1 MKNLIIKND
10 PLEDNGNN
18 NIIIY
23 NASQVVTCSG
33 FAGKR
38 GREMNDLHV
47 IEGGTV
53 VVTDGRISHV
63 LHAGEPLPVDEAGY
77 TVIDATGKALLP
89 GFVDPHTHFV
99 FGGYREEEFSWR
111 MRGDSYMEIMNRGGG
126 IVNTTKATREAS
138 EDELFEVGRR
148 RLDAMLRLGITT
160 VEGKSGYGLD
170 RDTEM
175 KQLRVMR
182 RLNEAHPA
190 DIVSTF
196 MGAHAT
202 PAEWKGREDEFID
215 FNIREMF
222 PLVAKEGLAE
232 FADIFCEKDVFTIEQ
247 SRRYLQAAREQG
259 FKLKIHADEIVQF
272 GGAELAGELH
282 CISADHL
289 LQASDAGIR
298 AMADAGV
305 VATLLPLTAFS
316 LRETFARGREMID
329 AGCMVA
335 LATDLNPGSS
345 FSASVPLLFALACIY
360 MKLSPEEAVTAFTIN
375 SAAAIDRADR
385 IGSIDVGKQ
394 GDLVLLQFPSYKF
407 LPYHV
412 GMNIVDT
419 VIKQGEVVV
428 KNGETKS

>member
-1 MKNLIIKND
+1 MNNLIIK
-10 PLEDNGNN
+10 
-18 NIIIY
+18 

-38 GREMNDLHV
+38 GKEMNDLHV
-47 IEGGTV
+47 IENGTV
-53 VVTDGRISHV
+53 IITGGIISHV
-63 LHAGEPLPVDEAGY
+63 LKQGEPAPVNESDYE
-77 TVIDATGKALLP
+77 VISAEGKALLP

-126 IVNTTKATREAS
+126 IVNTTRATRAAS
-138 EDELFEVGRR
+138 EEELMAAGKM
-148 RLDAMLRLGITT
+148 RLDAMMKLGITT

-170 RDTEM
+170 RETEL
-175 KQLRVMR
+175 KQLRVMQ
-182 RLNEAHPA
+182 RLNKEHSM

-202 PAEWKGREDEFID
+202 PAEWKGREDAFID
-215 FNIREMF
+215 FNINEMF
-222 PLVAKEGLAE
+222 PLVAQEKLAE
-232 FADIFCEKDVFTIEQ
+232 CADIFCEKNVFTVEQ
-247 SRRYLQAAREQG
+247 SRRYLKAAREQG

-272 GGAELAGELH
+272 GGAELAAELK
-282 CISADHL
+282 CLSADHL
-289 LQASDAGIR
+289 LQASDKGIKD
-298 AMADAGV
+298 MAEAGV

-316 LRETFARGREMID
+316 LREEFARARVMID
-329 AGCMVA
+329 NNCAVA

-360 MKLSPEEAVTAFTIN
+360 MKMSPEEAVTAFTIN
-375 SAAAIDRADR
+375 SAAAVGRAGK

-394 GDLVLLQFPSYKF
+394 GDMVLLQFPSYKF

-412 GMNIVDT
+412 GMNIVET
-419 VIKQGEVVV
+419 VIKGGKTAV
-428 KNGETKS
+428 KNEKDLE

>member
-1 MKNLIIKND
+1 MKNLIIK
-10 PLEDNGNN
+10 
-18 NIIIY
+18 

-63 LHAGEPLPVDEAGY
+63 LHAGEPLPVNEAGY

-126 IVNTTKATREAS
+126 IVNTTRATREAS
-138 EDELFEVGRR
+138 EDELFEVGRH

-182 RLNEAHPA
+182 RLNVSHPA

-202 PAEWKGREDEFID
+202 PAEWKGREDAFID

-247 SRRYLQAAREQG
+247 SRRYLQAAREHG

>member
-1 MKNLIIKND
+1 MKNLIIK
-10 PLEDNGNN
+10 
-18 NIIIY
+18 

-126 IVNTTKATREAS
+126 IVNTTRATREAS

-289 LQASDAGIR
+289 LQASDEGIR

>member
-1 MKNLIIKND
+1 MKNLIIK
-10 PLEDNGNN
+10 
-18 NIIIY
+18 

-126 IVNTTKATREAS
+126 IVNTTRATREAS

-170 RDTEM
+170 RDTEL

-190 DIVSTF
+190 DVVPTF

-202 PAEWKGREDEFID
+202 PAEWKGREDAFID

-345 FSASVPLLFALACIY
+345 FSASAPLLFALACIY

-375 SAAAIDRADR
+375 SAAAINRADR

>member
-1 MKNLIIKND
+1 MKNLIIK
-10 PLEDNGNN
+10 
-18 NIIIY
+18 

-53 VVTDGRISHV
+53 VVTDGCISHV
-63 LHAGEPLPVDEAGY
+63 LRVGEPLPVDEAGY

-126 IVNTTKATREAS
+126 IVNTTRATREAS

-190 DIVSTF
+190 DVVSTF

-428 KNGETKS
+428 KN

>member
-1 MKNLIIKND
+1 MKNLIIK
-10 PLEDNGNN
+10 
-18 NIIIY
+18 

-63 LHAGEPLPVDEAGY
+63 LRAGEPLPVDEAGY

-182 RLNEAHPA
+182 RLNVSHPA

-232 FADIFCEKDVFTIEQ
+232 FADIFCEKNVFTIEQ

-282 CISADHL
+282 CASADHL

>member
-1 MKNLIIKND
+1 MKNLIIK
-10 PLEDNGNN
+10 
-18 NIIIY
+18 

-53 VVTDGRISHV
+53 VVTNGRISHV
-63 LHAGEPLPVDEAGY
+63 LRAGEPLPVDEAGY

-182 RLNEAHPA
+182 RLNVSHPA

-282 CISADHL
+282 CASADHL

>member
-138 EDELFEVGRR
+138 EDELFKVGRR

-182 RLNEAHPA
+182 RLNETHPA

-232 FADIFCEKDVFTIEQ
+232 FADIFCEKNVFTIEQ

-272 GGAELAGELH
+272 GGAELASELH
-282 CISADHL
+282 CVSADHL

-428 KNGETKS
+428 KN